1 MLPSSKHSLSAKT
14 NFRRIWEGIVLTSL
28 MFCATVSVFV
38 TAAIIFVLVSE
49 SVVGIGDSLAFFQE
63 VSLWSFLTD
72 TAWAPQYGEGQF
84 GILPLLAGTLWVTGI
99 ASVIGLPVGLAS
111 AVYLSEYASPKTRGI
126 IKPLLE
132 VLAGIPTV
140 VYGFFA
146 LFFVTP
152 LLIKPFA
159 ENVLGIEANIFN
171 AMSGGI
177 VVGIMIIP
185 MVTSLS
191 EDVIRAVPRG
201 LREAGYA
208 LGSTRFDV
216 STKIVVP
223 AALSGILASFLL
235 AISRALGETMVVM
248 IAVGAQPKLTWN
260 PFETMC
266 TMTANIASM
275 ANGDAGTGSVEYRS
289 IYAVAFTLFIITM
302 GMNIFSQFILNRYR
316 EVYH

>member
-1 MLPSSKHSLSAKT
+1 MGSPKHSLSAKT
-14 NFRRIWEGIVLTSL
+14 NLRRIWEWFVLAGL
-28 MFCATVSVFV
+28 MFCAIVSVIV
-38 TAAIIFVLVSE
+38 TAAIVFVLVSE
-49 SVVGIGDSLAFFQE
+49 SIVGIGDNPAFFQE

-72 TAWAPQYGEGQF
+72 TNWAPQYGEGQF
-84 GILPLLAGTLWVTGI
+84 GVLPLLAGTLWVTGI
-99 ASVIGLPVGLAS
+99 ASLIGLPIGLGS
-111 AVYLSEYASPKTRGI
+111 AIYLSEYASPTTRGI
-126 IKPLLE
+126 IKPILE
-132 VLAGIPTV
+132 ILAGIPTV
-140 VYGFFA
+140 VYGYFA
-146 LFFVTP
+146 LVFVTP
-152 LLIKPFA
+152 ILIKPFA
-159 ENVLGIEANIFN
+159 EFGFGAEANIFN

-216 STKIVVP
+216 STKIIIP

-235 AISRALGETMVVM
+235 AVSRALGETMVVL
-248 IAVGAQPKLTWN
+248 IAVGLQPNLTLN

-266 TMTANIASM
+266 TMTANIVSM
-275 ANGDAGTGSVEYRS
+275 AGGDAVTGSIEYRS
-289 IYAVAFTLFIITM
+289 IYAVALTLFAITL

-316 EVYH
+316 EVYN